1 MGCKTYDIELS
12 YGCLISLDGGGET
25 IPCCYEIN
33 PKCKWFEE
41 YMCSPSWVEWEIE
54 IYRRNNSEEYC
65 SEKTMNKL
73 KEGFEKT
80 YNKNLKILREGN
92 KT

>member
-1 MGCKTYDIELS
+1 MEIICEIMQWCEGRGFKFHNCDINDDRIP
-12 YGCLISLDGGGET
+12 CSLDKKY
-25 IPCCYEIN
+25 IP
-33 PKCKWFEE
+33 
-41 YMCSPSWVEWEIE
+41 
-54 IYRRNNSEEYC
+54 RNNSEEYC